1 MRCNNVNNEVMTVIM
16 RCNEAASEGTVVI
29 LKCNEFAI
37 EGSGVITRSKN
48 SSTWV
53 YKKVN
58 WSFPIFVYCF
68 SLNDLT
74 VYLTNILYRHKT

>member
-1 MRCNNVNNEVMTVIM
+1 MDIAYVCRLRSGLIDDTKVILNCNDTASEVIRCNNVNNEVMTVIM

-48 SSTWV
+48 SST
-53 YKKVN
+53 
-58 WSFPIFVYCF
+58 
-68 SLNDLT
+68 
-74 VYLTNILYRHKT
+74 